1 MLNIAICDDEPIY
14 LKKIKNIIKKYLD
27 VRHIECEI
35 SCFESG
41 EQLIEQSKEKLEY
54 DMVFLDVNMKEMDGV
69 ETAQIIRM
77 LSDNVY
83 IIFITAY
90 ITYATAGY
98 KVNAIRYLLKNDKNL
113 EISLKECIDTIID
126 KMHYTEEWIEFEFQ
140 NGKRKLPTDRILYV
154 ESQLHKLMFFI
165 LENGIKEY
173 YMYDK
178 MDKIERILNNKGF
191 YRIHQSFLVNMKYVK
206 MIERYKAVLIEGS
219 EISISKKYY
228 KSAEREYLKMKG
240 EI

>member
-1 MLNIAICDDEPIY
+1 
-14 LKKIKNIIKKYLD
+14 
-27 VRHIECEI
+27 
-35 SCFESG
+35 
-41 EQLIEQSKEKLEY
+41 
-54 DMVFLDVNMKEMDGV
+54 MVFLDVNMKEMDGV

-140 NGKRKLPTDRILYV
+140 NGKRKLPIDRILYV